1 MAHSL
6 EKCPFKNY
14 DENFSIFFG
23 LKVFSGHHG
32 SSPNTRLGL
41 RSETQLKNFPEFV
54 RAKLRVVE
62 FSFAT
67 TKMDDNNLSLP
78 VIP

>member
-1 MAHSL
+1 MKRGSDHQNVTKNQNLLAHSL

-41 RSETQLKNFPEFV
+41 RSETQLSITKIFLSSSV
-54 RAKLRVVE
+54 R
-62 FSFAT
+62 
-67 TKMDDNNLSLP
+67 N
-78 VIP
+78 